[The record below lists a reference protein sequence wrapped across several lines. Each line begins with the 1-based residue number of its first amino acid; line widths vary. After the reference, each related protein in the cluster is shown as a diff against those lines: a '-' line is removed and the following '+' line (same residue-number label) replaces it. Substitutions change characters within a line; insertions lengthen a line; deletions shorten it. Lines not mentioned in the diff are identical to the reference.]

1 MVYYNANQAGFKQ
14 ESGQSREQRALWL
27 PCFWNLPAA
36 SKLVQISLCFLLIK
50 GVWEMSAL
58 PCSTLHRPLQFPP
71 PPTVSSDLSSCY
83 KANPR
88 HTPAGCHLTPTLQ
101 GPEGGAAGRR
111 SLSNSVF
118 LWLPCSSAIASL
130 LRVPVQQGQLSL
142 HSVSAQSD
150 QGVSWQSKECLKGKH
165 LAGSMP
171 CCSESWEEGIALN
184 SLLGSYKNKCTEPAP
199 GSS

>member
-1 MVYYNANQAGFKQ
+1 M
-14 ESGQSREQRALWL
+14 
-27 PCFWNLPAA
+27 
-36 SKLVQISLCFLLIK
+36 LLR

-111 SLSNSVF
+111 SLSSSVF
-118 LWLPCSSAIASL
+118 VWLPCSSAIASL
-130 LRVPVQQGQLSL
+130 LQVPVQQGQLSL
-142 HSVSAQSD
+142 HQPTLSLHSLTREHPGRARNAWR
-150 QGVSWQSKECLKGKH
+150 GRH
-165 LAGSMP
+165 LDGSMP
-171 CCSESWEEGIALN
+171 CYSESWEEGIALN
-184 SLLGSYKNKCTEPAP
+184 SLLGSYKNKCI
-199 GSS
+199 